1 MNSPR
6 KPLPR
11 VSAKHYAAAAAA
23 QQEEPQEAAA
33 KVRFR
38 LKGAA
43 DGPIYQG
50 QNIHTP
56 CATCGG
62 GANKV
67 TITS

>member
-11 VSAKHYAAAAAA
+11 VSAKHYAAAAA
-23 QQEEPQEAAA
+23 QQEEPPEAA